1 MSQIGLLLLIAVMT
15 ALFVQGRFRYDVIA
29 LGGLLIVAISGLLP
43 AKEVFSGLSHPVILT
58 VAAVLVLSRG
68 LQKSGAVDLIAEWI
82 SRQGWHP
89 NFQIGL
95 LVVLVTVLSAFVNN
109 IGALSLI
116 LPVGLR
122 LAHRAKLPTSQFLMS
137 LAFGAILG
145 GLFCIIST
153 PVNLLVS
160 GVRATAL
167 GKGFEFFD
175 FTPVGATV
183 MVVGLAYMLVAHR
196 WLLPVRLEAA
206 ERGGVLDLAGYT
218 SELKVPEE
226 SPLVGQS
233 LVEIQDLEK
242 FQVVVVSIHRTQD
255 IDRHPGGHSV
265 VEAGDRLIVECDPT
279 HLDPFLSATGLE
291 LVAPDDQTELA
302 GSEEEWGVY
311 EAVIPPGSDL
321 VEKNAQNVNLR
332 YEYGLNL
339 VGIARRGARIR
350 TRLSRTRLRAGDILL
365 VQASNSAF
373 LRAAQELGLLRL
385 AKRKILRKAPRRPL
399 WLAVTLFVGAILVAA
414 FGLLPVEQAFML
426 GAFLMVA
433 TGVLTAQESYNAI
446 DWPMLV
452 LLACMLPLGH
462 ALETTG
468 AAHTIAEAM
477 VSVGSFL
484 PPRGMLAVFIATT
497 TILANLM
504 NNKAATG
511 LMAPISLSLAQ
522 ELGWNP
528 DILLMAVAVGAEF
541 VFISPIGHQCNL
553 LILGPGSYK
562 FGDFVRFGGPLAL
575 VCLITAVIVLPIV
588 WPFQ

>member
-1 MSQIGLLLLIAVMT
+1 MILIAAMT
-15 ALFVQGRFRYDVIA
+15 VLFVQGRYRYDIIA
-29 LGGLLIVAISGLLP
+29 LGGLLVVAITGLLP
-43 AKEVFSGLSHPVILT
+43 PKQVFSGLSHPVVLT

-68 LQKSGAVDLIAEWI
+68 LQESGAVDLIAEWI
-82 SRQGWHP
+82 GNRGWHP
-89 NFQIGL
+89 RFQIAL
-95 LVVLVTVLSAFVNN
+95 LLVLVTVLSAFINN

-122 LAHRAKLPTSQFLMS
+122 LAQRAAIPTSKFLMS

-167 GKGFEFFD
+167 GKGYEFFD
-175 FTPVGATV
+175 FTPVGVSV
-183 MVVGLAYMLVAHR
+183 MVVGLVYMLVARR
-196 WLLPVRLEAA
+196 WLLPVRSEAA

-218 SELKVPEE
+218 AELIVPQE
-226 SPLVGQS
+226 SSLAGQTLVQ
-233 LVEIQDLEK
+233 IADLEK
-242 FQVVVVSIHRTQD
+242 FHVVVVSIHRVD
-255 IDRHPGGHSV
+255 GIDRHPGGDSI
-265 VEAGDRLIVECDPT
+265 VETGDHLLIECDPSN
-279 HLDPFLSATGLE
+279 LGPFLTATGLE
-291 LVAPDDQTELA
+291 LVAPDGQAGLA
-302 GSEEEWGVY
+302 GPEQEWGIF

-321 VEKNAQNVNLR
+321 VRKTAQNVNLR
-332 YEYGLNL
+332 FEYGLNL
-339 VGIARRGARIR
+339 VGIARHGARIR
-350 TRLSRTRLRAGDILL
+350 TRLSRTRLLAGDILL
-365 VQASNSAF
+365 VQASSSAF
-373 LRAAQELGLLRL
+373 HRAAQELGLLRL
-385 AKRKILRKAPRRPL
+385 AKRKILRKGPRRPL
-399 WLAVTLFVGAILVAA
+399 WLAVTLFVGSILIAA

-426 GAFLMVA
+426 GAFLMVV
-433 TGVLTAQESYNAI
+433 TGVLTAQESYNAV

-468 AAHTIAEAM
+468 AAHTIAQAM
-477 VSVGSFL
+477 VSAGSFL
-484 PPRGMLAVFIATT
+484 PPRGMLAVFISTT

-528 DILLMAVAVGAEF
+528 DVLLMAVAVGAEF

-575 VCLITAVIVLPIV
+575 LCITTAVIVLPLV
-588 WPFQ
+588 WPFH